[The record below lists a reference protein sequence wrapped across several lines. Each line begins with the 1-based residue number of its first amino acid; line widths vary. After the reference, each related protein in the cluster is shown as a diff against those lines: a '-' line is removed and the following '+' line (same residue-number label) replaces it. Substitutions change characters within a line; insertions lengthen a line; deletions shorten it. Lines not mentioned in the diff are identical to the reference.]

1 MFELR
6 EGRLS
11 ITPPK
16 EGACPLCGELHGRGE
31 PHNRNSLL
39 YQHRFRQ
46 NHGRYPTWEDAMAHC
61 SLTVK
66 KRFCERLKRHG
77 VEVDTGKLLKG
88 LRERVETGGGSK
100 VDRRMD

>member
-6 EGRLS
+6 EGRLT
-11 ITPPK
+11 IPPPK

-31 PHNRNSLL
+31 PHNKNSLL
-39 YQHRFRQ
+39 YQHRFRR

-77 VEVDTGKLLKG
+77 VEVDADKLLKG
-88 LRERVETGGGSK
+88 LQERVKAGGGSK
-100 VDRRMD
+100 GGK